1 MESPCDGLGIVPL
14 LDGETTPK
22 EVLGAV
28 KAAHDATHNETQTD
42 EITFIFLLLDSV

>member
-1 MESPCDGLGIVPL
+1 MVRSFVRSFVPL

-28 KAAHDATHNETQTD
+28 NAAHDATHNDAQTD
-42 EITFIFLLLDSV
+42 EMIFIFGKYDVF